1 MWIYLISKRKPWTF
15 HSKFAVDSSIDE
27 VTVKLL
33 HEYCKPEQ
41 MGRHVDAEHG
51 MLAGKYKYWVG
62 EGEEEPWRA
71 GLDRK
76 VSDKLKL
83 WKKYFF

>member
-1 MWIYLISKRKPWTF
+1 
-15 HSKFAVDSSIDE
+15 
-27 VTVKLL
+27 
-33 HEYCKPEQ
+33 

-62 EGEEEPWRA
+62 EGEEEPWSA